1 MTHYKHMPRLAGVI
15 TLSAAALTLLACQ
28 AVPVQDPAVDSARL
42 ELTQLQNDPL
52 LASRAPAA
60 IQDAQDAVE
69 AAEKPQ
75 TDAAVKSHLAYL
87 AGNKV
92 KTAKAMATTRYNED
106 QLKTAASSREKVRL
120 DARTQEA
127 DQANAQVE
135 ASRIKA
141 TEADQKTVLAEQ
153 KTVAA
158 NQQTSLAEQR
168 AGDIGARNVTLEKEL
183 ADLHAQKTE
192 RGIVLTFG
200 DVLFASGKS
209 DIKAGAMAN
218 FDRLAESLKKQGSSH
233 ITIEGHTDS
242 VGGDESNMALSQR
255 RADSVKNYLVS
266 RGVAAE
272 RISAAGKGSAFPVTS
287 NTSASGRQKN
297 RRIEVIIDDSASKIM
312 GG

>member
-1 MTHYKHMPRLAGVI
+1 MTNYKHIPRLSVAI

-28 AVPVQDPAVDSARL
+28 SVPVQDPAVDTARL
-42 ELTQLQNDPL
+42 ELTQLQNDTL
-52 LASRAPAA
+52 LASHAPAA
-60 IQDAQDAVE
+60 IKDAVE

-127 DQANAQVE
+127 DQANVQAE
-135 ASRIKA
+135 SSRIQA
-141 TEADQKTVLAEQ
+141 TEAEQKMAIAEQSAMAANQKASLAEQ
-153 KTVAA
+153 KV
-158 NQQTSLAEQR
+158 
-168 AGDIGARNVTLEKEL
+168 GDIGARNASLEKEL
-183 ADLHAQKTE
+183 ADLHARKTE

-200 DVLFASGKS
+200 DVLFATGKS

-218 FDRLAESLKKQGSSH
+218 FDRLADSLKKQEGGR

-242 VGGDESNMALSQR
+242 VGSDASNITLSQR
-255 RADSVKNYLVS
+255 RAESVRSYLVS

-272 RISAAGKGSAFPVTS
+272 TISATGKGSAFPVTS
-287 NTSASGRQKN
+287 NASAAGRQKN
-297 RRIEVIIDDSASKIM
+297 RRVEVIIDDSASKAVV
-312 GG
+312 

>member
-28 AVPVQDPAVDSARL
+28 SAPVQDPAVDSARL

-120 DARTQEA
+120 DARTLEA
-127 DQANAQVE
+127 DQANAQA
-135 ASRIKA
+135 ASSKIQA
-141 TEADQKTVLAEQ
+141 TEADQKTAIAEQ
-153 KTVAA
+153 SAIAA
-158 NQQTSLAEQR
+158 NQKTSLAEQR
-168 AGDIGARNVTLEKEL
+168 AGDIGARNASLEREL
-183 ADLHAQKTE
+183 ADLHAKKTD

-200 DVLFASGKS
+200 DVLFATGKS

-218 FDRLAESLKKQGSSH
+218 FDRLADSLKKQEGGR

-242 VGGDESNMALSQR
+242 VGSDASNIALSQR
-255 RADSVKNYLVS
+255 RAESVRSYLVS

-272 RISAAGKGSAFPVTS
+272 SISATGKGSAFPVTS
-287 NTSASGRQKN
+287 NASAAGRQKN
-297 RRIEVIIDDSASKIM
+297 RRVEVIIDDSSSKAV

>member
-1 MTHYKHMPRLAGVI
+1 MNHEKNMSRIAGAI
-15 TLSAAALTLLACQ
+15 TLGAAALALLACQ
-28 AVPVQDPAVDSARL
+28 AAPVQDPAVDAARL
-42 ELTQLQNDPL
+42 ELTRLQNDPL

-75 TDAAVKSHLAYL
+75 KDAAVKAHLAYL

-92 KTAKAMATTRYNED
+92 KTAQAMASTRYNED

-127 DQANAQVE
+127 DQANAQAEKSRLE
-135 ASRIKA
+135 A
-141 TEADQKTVLAEQ
+141 TDAE
-153 KTVAA
+153 KKMVAA
-158 NQQTSLAEQR
+158 KEQTSLAEQR
-168 AGDIGARNVTLEKEL
+168 AGDVGARNASLEKEL
-183 ADLHAQKTE
+183 ADLHARKTE
-192 RGIVLTFG
+192 RGTVLTFG
-200 DVLFASGKS
+200 DVLFATGKS

-218 FDRLAESLKKQGSSH
+218 FDRLAESLKKQEGSH

-242 VGGDESNMALSQR
+242 VGGDESNIALSQR
-255 RADSVKNYLVS
+255 RADSVKSYLVG

-287 NTSASGRQKN
+287 NASAAGRQKN
-297 RRIEVIIDDSASKIM
+297 RRVEVIIEDSASKPQ
-312 GG
+312 GN